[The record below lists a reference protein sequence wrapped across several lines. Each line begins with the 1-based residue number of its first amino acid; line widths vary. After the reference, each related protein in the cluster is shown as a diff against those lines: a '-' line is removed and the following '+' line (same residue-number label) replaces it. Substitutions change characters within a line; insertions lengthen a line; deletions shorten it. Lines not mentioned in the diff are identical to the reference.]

1 MGPSIKH
8 ESSEN
13 LKIKQFKMSE
23 SISKLEKEISKLKE
37 GYSRHKLKDPTTAN
51 TIKIKLSEK
60 EAELQRLRLAS
71 KSITREE
78 GSRKNKSKLSIF
90 FEFRS
95 TKNYLFNK
103 RPTVA
108 NFCMLD
114 PGLNFSQIDY
124 T

>member
-1 MGPSIKH
+1 MGVGGTKTDSSSKSNNDKVIGEKKKPSIKN

-37 GYSRHKLKDPTTAN
+37 GFSRHKLKDPTTAN

-60 EAELQRLRLAS
+60 EAELQRLRSAS
-71 KSITREE
+71 KSISKEE

-90 FEFRS
+90 
-95 TKNYLFNK
+95 
-103 RPTVA
+103 
-108 NFCMLD
+108 
-114 PGLNFSQIDY
+114 
-124 T
+124 